1 MKAELAVII
10 TEVLPADCKTFGFK
24 DGVWVGNFACVVGL
38 SHALRRNLLDLALVK
53 SSLDGKSE
61 KMEVLYNYVYGT
73 AFRQRVEAIIEAFS
87 NLQDGMEKEKR
98 WFAQKWSKQ
107 EADIRRVM
115 DNMFGLQGDI
125 KSITGQELDNVDNVL
140 LEDGKT
146 KLF

>member
-1 MKAELAVII
+1 
-10 TEVLPADCKTFGFK
+10 
-24 DGVWVGNFACVVGL
+24 
-38 SHALRRNLLDLALVK
+38 
-53 SSLDGKSE
+53 LDGKSE